1 MPPDQTTPA
10 KVDPKVRGVVL
21 YFTYRNPFP
30 LPSTRLMKLAYL
42 AELRA
47 LESLGHRLTTA
58 DFIHY
63 NYGPFSRDVALAME
77 GVPELRVEFKQSPRG
92 KGRFLSPAQKKVKVD
107 LTNEEMALLE
117 SVLRDWQHVDSE
129 VLVAATKRSPPFVW
143 TEFGDPIP
151 FDRYSK
157 FVGQMQRARNDDLGK
172 GVAVLENRDDVAHFV
187 KEL

>member
-1 MPPDQTTPA
+1 MPPEKTAPPT
-10 KVDPKVRGVVL
+10 VEPKVRGVVL
-21 YFTYRNPFP
+21 YFTYRNPYP

-47 LESLGHRLTTA
+47 LEAWGRRLTTA

-77 GVPELRVEFKQSPRG
+77 GIPELKMEFKQSPRG
-92 KGRFLSPAQKKVKVD
+92 KGKFLSPAQKKVKVD
-107 LTNEEMALLE
+107 LTKDEMTLLE
-117 SVLRDWQHVDSE
+117 SVLTDWQHVDSE
-129 VLVAATKRSPPFVW
+129 SLVAATKRSPPFVW

-151 FDRYSK
+151 FDRYTK

-172 GVAVLENRDDVAHFV
+172 AVAVLETRDDVGHFV

>member
-1 MPPDQTTPA
+1 MQSEESLPPR
-10 KVDPKVRGVVL
+10 VNPKVRSVVL
-21 YFTYRNPFP
+21 YFAYRNPYP

-47 LESLGHRLTTA
+47 VEAWGHRLTNA
-58 DFIHY
+58 DFIHW

-77 GVPELRVEFKQSPRG
+77 GIPELKMEFKQSPRG
-92 KGRFLSPAQKKVKVD
+92 RGKFFSPAQKKVSVD
-107 LTNEEMALLE
+107 LTKDEMTMLQ
-117 SVLRDWQHVDSE
+117 SVLDDWQKVDSQSLIAE
-129 VLVAATKRSPPFVW
+129 TKRSPPFVW

-157 FVGQMQRARNDDLGK
+157 FVGRMGKARNGELGK
-172 GVAVLENRDDVAHFV
+172 PVAVLESHEDVARFV

>member
-1 MPPDQTTPA
+1 MPPEDSLPP
-10 KVDPKVRGVVL
+10 KVDPRVRSVVI
-21 YFTYRNPFP
+21 YFAYRNPYP

-47 LESLGHRLTTA
+47 VESWGHRLTNA
-58 DFIHY
+58 DFIHW

-77 GVPELRVEFKQSPRG
+77 GVPELRMEFKQSPRG
-92 KGRFLSPAQKKVKVD
+92 TGKFLLPAQKKVKVN
-107 LTNEEMALLE
+107 LTKDEMTMLE

-129 VLVAATKRSPPFVW
+129 RLIAETKRSPPFVW

-151 FDRYSK
+151 FERYSK
-157 FVGQMQRARNDDLGK
+157 FVGRMVKARNNELGK
-172 GVAVLENRDDVAHFV
+172 AVAVLETDADVARFV

>member
-1 MPPDQTTPA
+1 MPPA
-10 KVDPKVRGVVL
+10 KSVPPNVDPKVRGVVL
-21 YFTYRNPFP
+21 YFAYRNPYP

-47 LESLGHRLTTA
+47 LEAWGRRLTTA

-77 GVPELRVEFKQSPRG
+77 EVPELRVEFKQSPRG
-92 KGRFLSPAQKKVKVD
+92 RGKFLSPAQKRVKVD
-107 LTNEEMALLE
+107 LTKDEMTLLE
-117 SVLRDWQHVDSE
+117 SVLGDWQHVDSE

-143 TEFGDPIP
+143 TKFGDPIP
-151 FDRYSK
+151 FDKYTK
-157 FVGQMQRARNDDLGK
+157 FVTQMQRARNDDLGK
-172 GVAVLENRDDVAHFV
+172 TVAVLESRDAVLRFV